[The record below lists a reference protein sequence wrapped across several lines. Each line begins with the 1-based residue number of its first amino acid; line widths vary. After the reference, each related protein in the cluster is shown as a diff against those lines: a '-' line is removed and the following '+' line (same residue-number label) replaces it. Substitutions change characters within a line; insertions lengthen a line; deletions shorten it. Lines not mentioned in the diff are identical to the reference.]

1 MRTVWE
7 SIIRRLAVVAAAGML
22 LVLLMGATVTTT
34 ESGEGCGR
42 SWPLCHGEFIPAYTL
57 DTAIEYSHRFVTGIE
72 GIIIAVVALGALVLR
87 WRDRALR
94 FLVALMVGSLLLQA
108 GMGAAAVMW
117 PQQPAVMASHFGISL
132 VCFAATVLVAR
143 VLGRPATERVAP
155 GSTGAVIGGPG
166 TAPLASGGPGGTGV
180 APAAGGPSPS
190 AAVRLSPATAV
201 EKPVPIGFRVLL
213 GFTLVTVVAVAY
225 LGAYMRHTESSLAC
239 AGWPGCDGRWQP
251 DLTDPAGIV
260 VSHRLAAM
268 VSVVLVA
275 SLAWWAYRL
284 RDQHPGLLDAHL
296 LALVIIL
303 AQALLGAAVVYSD
316 LDYLMTLAHTG
327 LMAILFVCLCDNW
340 PILLPARNRSTRPVA
355 SAYPRAATAR

>member
-1 MRTVWE
+1 MRSVWE

-72 GIIIAVVALGALVLR
+72 GIIIAVVALGALILR

-143 VLGRPATERVAP
+143 VLGRPAGERVAP
-155 GSTGAVIGGPG
+155 GSTGAVIDGPVNAALATGG
-166 TAPLASGGPGGTGV
+166 LASTGV
-180 APAAGGPSPS
+180 APAGVGPGPS
-190 AAVRLSPATAV
+190 AAARLSPAPGGG
-201 EKPVPIGFRVLL
+201 PVPVGFRVLL
-213 GFTLVTVVAVAY
+213 GFTLVAVVAVAY

-251 DLTDPAGIV
+251 SVTDPAGIV

-268 VSVVLVA
+268 ASVFLVA
-275 SLAWWAYRL
+275 SLAWWAFRL

-296 LALVIIL
+296 LALIVIL
-303 AQALLGAAVVYSD
+303 AQALLGAAVVYSG

-340 PILLPARNRSTRPVA
+340 PILLPARNRAARPVT
-355 SAYPRAATAR
+355 SGYPRAVTAR

>member
-1 MRTVWE
+1 MRTLWE
-7 SIIRRLAVVAAAGML
+7 TIIRRLAVVAAAGML

-72 GIIIAVVALGALVLR
+72 GIIIAVVAVGALVLR

-94 FLVALMVGSLLLQA
+94 VLVALMVGSLLLQA

-143 VLGRPATERVAP
+143 VLGRPAGERVTP
-155 GSTGAVIGGPG
+155 GSTGLVIGGPPG
-166 TAPLASGGPGGTGV
+166 AALANAAAGGTGE
-180 APAAGGPSPS
+180 
-190 AAVRLSPATAV
+190 AAVGFAPSSHARTITHPASG
-201 EKPVPIGFRVLL
+201 ESVPLGFRALL
-213 GFTLVTVVAVAY
+213 AFTLVTVVAVAY

-251 DLTDPAGIV
+251 SLTDPAGIV

-268 VSVVLVA
+268 ASVFLVA
-275 SLAWWAYRL
+275 GLAWWAFKL
-284 RDQHPGLLDAHL
+284 RDHHPGLLDAHL
-296 LALVIIL
+296 LALVVIL
-303 AQALLGAAVVYSD
+303 AQALLGAAVVYSG

-340 PILLPARNRSTRPVA
+340 PILLPARNRAARPVA